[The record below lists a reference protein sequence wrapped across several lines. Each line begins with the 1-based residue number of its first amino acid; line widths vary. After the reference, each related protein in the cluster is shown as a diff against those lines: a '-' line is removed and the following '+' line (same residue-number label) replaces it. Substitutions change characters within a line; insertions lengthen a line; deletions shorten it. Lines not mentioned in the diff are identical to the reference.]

1 MSGMTDNGRKLFIA
15 RLKREGRYSNYRKR
29 VGEVRENTDLSDWK
43 GKAMA
48 QNEFGYIGYYD
59 EKDRLLAENIQ
70 EPLEIQIEEAK
81 VDDETDELVAAFGDF
96 DFTTSDLPE
105 DISFVFHNLHKV
117 TSPEDPSSWKV
128 SANEA
133 PTPGAWNM
141 LTWAASNRTK
151 FMELVIREKLKERKE
166 DEGGMSD
173 SGQSVDEIDRMLA
186 EIKAGD

>member
-29 VGEVRENTDLSDWK
+29 VGEVRENTELSDWK

-48 QNEFGYIGYYD
+48 QNEFGFIGYYD

-70 EPLEIQIEEAK
+70 EPLEIQIKEAQ
-81 VDDETDELVAAFGDF
+81 VDDEAEELVAAFGDF

-105 DISFVFHNLHKV
+105 DIAFVFHNLHKI

-128 SANEA
+128 STNEA

-151 FMELVIREKLKERKE
+151 FMELVIREKLKDRKE
-166 DEGGMSD
+166 DDGGMTD

-186 EIKAGD
+186 EIRSGD